1 MSDHHRPS
9 APSPTATGRHVSR
22 LVWALGLTASFLVVE
37 VIGGLWTG
45 SLALLADAGHMLTD
59 VGGLVLSLLAAW
71 FARKPPTAANT
82 YGYYRM
88 EILAA
93 LANGVVLFGVAGI
106 VLYEAYRRFWAPPE
120 ILGGP
125 MLLIAIF
132 GLAVNLTA
140 MWLLHGG
147 AGESL
152 NLRGAYLEVLGD
164 ALGSIGVIA
173 AAVVIQT
180 TGFVLADPI
189 ISAAIGLFILP
200 RTWGLMRQALH
211 ILMEGV
217 PPHLNP
223 AEIDA
228 AMRVA
233 HGVRAVHDLHVW
245 TLTSGRDALSAHV
258 LVEDLSDG
266 QHVLGDLQ
274 ALLRQRFG
282 IEHVTIQLES
292 DRSPL
297 IQVGPREAPNP
308 DGSIPGAPDAGRR
321 PDREGDERTGRR

>member
-1 MSDHHRPS
+1 MNHDH
-9 APSPTATGRHVSR
+9 APSIGGTATGRHLSR
-22 LVWALGLTASFLVVE
+22 LIWTLGLTGSFLVVE

-59 VGGLVLSLLAAW
+59 VGGLLLGLLAAW
-71 FARKPPTAANT
+71 FATKPPTAANT

-93 LANGVVLFGVAGI
+93 LANGMVLFGVAGI
-106 VLYEAYRRFWAPPE
+106 ILYEAYRRLWSPPE
-120 ILGGP
+120 ILAGP
-125 MLLIAIF
+125 MLGIAVL
-132 GLAVNLTA
+132 GLGVNLAA

-164 ALGSIGVIA
+164 ALASVGVIVA
-173 AAVVIQT
+173 AILIRT

-200 RTWGLMRQALH
+200 RTWGLMRQAVH

-223 AEIDA
+223 AEIEA
-228 AMRVA
+228 AMRTA
-233 HGVRAVHDLHVW
+233 HGIRAVHDLHVW

-258 LVEDLSDG
+258 LVEDLADG
-266 QHVLGDLQ
+266 QHVLGDLRT
-274 ALLRQRFG
+274 LLHERFA
-282 IEHVTIQLES
+282 IDHVTIQLES

-297 IQVGPREAPNP
+297 VQVTPRDESRSSSSGTAPPPKN
-308 DGSIPGAPDAGRR
+308 SPGRAQGA
-321 PDREGDERTGRR
+321 